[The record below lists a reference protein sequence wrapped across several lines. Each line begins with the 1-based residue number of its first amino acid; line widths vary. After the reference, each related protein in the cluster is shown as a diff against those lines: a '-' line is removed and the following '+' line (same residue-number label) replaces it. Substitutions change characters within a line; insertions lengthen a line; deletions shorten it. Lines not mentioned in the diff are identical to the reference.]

1 MSNVKD
7 FLKRKDIVITP
18 QRYLIEALGAMAQG
32 LFASLL
38 IGTIIKTL
46 GQQTGLE
53 TLVDLGGY
61 ATAMSGP
68 AMAVAAPLP
77 AAGTVQ
83 PRDGGLL
90 LQRPRRRRRPSGR
103 PHHRHCGR

>member
-1 MSNVKD
+1 
-7 FLKRKDIVITP
+7 
-18 QRYLIEALGAMAQG
+18 MAQG

-68 AMAVAAPLP
+68 AMAVAIGWALHCPPL
-77 AAGTVQ
+77 VLFR

-90 LQRPRRRRRPSGR
+90 LQRPRRPQEALWPSSSSPLWPLSWQSRQQGDPR
-103 PHHRHCGR
+103 